1 MPESIADSSDESVEA
16 SAAAF
21 PDASAKA
28 PAEPSGGASVRGAT
42 GRAAAFVGR
51 FSAEPAEPTLAL
63 LAALRAD
70 LDAAGFRVARI
81 EALWEQSAVDGR
93 SHPGRALQ
101 RGHRAPALLALD
113 HVLAGLGDDA
123 EADATRALAALVRVF
138 VLGAPADRAAL
149 ELALPALGVDGAVE
163 LGLLRERTGATAP
176 LGPTAPLGD
185 VSSLVDLRPYAFA
198 DASGEGE
205 WWIASDLGEL
215 ALVGDSGAG
224 PALAEDH
231 VLGVGGATTTLSGLL
246 LQRAAG
252 RTLDL
257 GTGSGI
263 QALHAARFS
272 ERVVATDISERALAF
287 ARFTAALNGVDGIE
301 FRLGSLY
308 EPVAGER
315 FDRIVSNPP
324 FVITPRRPEVPSY
337 EYRDGGM
344 AGDELV
350 ESVMRGAAEHLEPGG
365 IAQLLANWEYR
376 VVASPDTGEG
386 IADGLERVIGW
397 LEDGGL
403 EYWIVERERQDP
415 SEYAE
420 TWIRDGGTRPGTAE
434 FERLHAA
441 WLEDFAERGVE
452 SVGFGYVLLRRPA
465 NGEPARLARA
475 ERLHGPLGGEPGGL
489 AAHLER
495 SLAAIDAIEP
505 LDDTALRGIRLEV
518 APDVTEERHHWP
530 GAEQP
535 TVILL
540 RQGGGF
546 GRVVDAGTALA
557 AFVGAADG
565 ELPTGIL
572 SDAIAELLEADA
584 EALWTE
590 LSPTLREL
598 VAGGLLRPADAAAD

>member
-1 MPESIADSSDESVEA
+1 MAEANDPELAARVGGGGAADFVRR
-16 SAAAF
+16 F
-21 PDASAKA
+21 GQMPDAQMPDAQMPDA
-28 PAEPSGGASVRGAT
+28 QTPDAQTPDAET
-42 GRAAAFVGR
+42 F
-51 FSAEPAEPTLAL
+51 AL
-63 LAALRAD
+63 LAALRTD

-81 EALWEQSAVDGR
+81 EELWERTAVDGR
-93 SHPGRALQ
+93 SHPGRSLQ

-113 HVLAGLGDDA
+113 HVLARLDA
-123 EADATRALAALVRVF
+123 AADGEADGEADRVRALAALVRLF
-138 VLGAPADRAAL
+138 VLGAATEPSAL
-149 ELALPALGVDGAVE
+149 DHALPTLSSDGAE
-163 LGLLRERTGATAP
+163 RLGLVGRTAAGAVRA
-176 LGPTAPLGD
+176 
-185 VSSLVDLRPYAFA
+185 LVDLRPYAFA
-198 DASGEGE
+198 DDAGEGE
-205 WWIASDLGEL
+205 WWLASDLGEL
-215 ALVGDSGAG
+215 ALVGDTSGPGPGTG

-231 VLGVGGATTTLSGLL
+231 VLGIGGATTTLSGLL
-246 LQRAAG
+246 LQRPA
-252 RTLDL
+252 RTALDL

-272 ERVVATDISERALAF
+272 ERVVATDVSVRALAF
-287 ARFTAALNGVDGIE
+287 ARFAAALNEVPGIE

-324 FVITPRRPEVPSY
+324 FVISPRRPGVPSY
-337 EYRDGGM
+337 EYRDGGL

-350 ESVMRGAAEHLEPGG
+350 EAVIRGAAAHLEPGG

-376 VVASPDTGEG
+376 VTADPETGEG
-386 IADGLERVIGW
+386 IADGLERVAAW
-397 LEDGGL
+397 LDGTGL

-420 TWIRDGGTRPGTAE
+420 TWIRDGGTRPGSAE
-434 FERLHAA
+434 FERLHTA

-465 NGEPARLARA
+465 GGAPARLARA
-475 ERLHGPLGGEPGGL
+475 ERLHGPLGAESGGL
-489 AAHLER
+489 GAHLER
-495 SLAAIDAIEP
+495 ALAAMDALAP
-505 LDDTALRGIRLEV
+505 LDDEALRGIRLEV
-518 APDVTEERHHWP
+518 AADVTEERHHWP

-565 ELPTGIL
+565 ELPAGVL
-572 SDAIAELLEADA
+572 SDAIAQLLEADGA
-584 EALWTE
+584 ELWAE
-590 LSPTLREL
+590 LAPTLREL
-598 VAGGLLRPADAAAD
+598 VAGGLLRPAGPARPGGAPA